1 MKIHLLFDDPAVV
14 LKRELLWIPIWG
26 WYAAKAD
33 LIPVNRGARGRAI
46 ASMIQGAK
54 RMLAQGRK
62 IVIFPQGTRV
72 APGVYAPYRVGIA
85 ALYEALDV
93 PIVPMALN
101 SGVFWARHSVRKK
114 AGTITVEFLPPIPPG
129 LQREDVLE
137 RLERELEAASR
148 SEEHTSELQSL
159 MRISYAVLCLQKNIS
174 T

>member
-1 MKIHLLFDDPAVV
+1 
-14 LKRELLWIPIWG
+14 
-26 WYAAKAD
+26 
-33 LIPVNRGARGRAI
+33 
-46 ASMIQGAK
+46 MIQGAK

-114 AGTITVEFLPPIPPG
+114 AGTIQVEFLPPIPPG
-129 LQREDVLE
+129 LQRRTDGRRVGKGCD
-137 RLERELEAASR
+137 RTCR
-148 SEEHTSELQSL
+148 SLWAPYS
-159 MRISYAVLCLQKNIS
+159 
-174 T
+174 